1 MEQKKKYTLGGL
13 LEQTRK
19 YRRIS
24 QESLTKGLLSTKA
37 YAKLIKGEQE
47 TDKLV
52 WDTML
57 ARIGVSSLIYEGYIS
72 QEEYE
77 NYEKWMELRK
87 QSNILLSMI
96 YEKKNK
102 DKITHQRE
110 YVRKLYTKFLDNI
123 SQRDGKVENLNRFF
137 VGLMEGY
144 CKKGEQQDNLKETRS
159 KFLIS
164 VWRIFHTEEPCNLK
178 KNWESYYLS
187 AIELELLLQL
197 ADAYREEERLEEA
210 EKLGQFVWEYQ
221 EYHAQFD
228 DEIVKICPYAAVFLS
243 YIKIQKQKWQEAWH
257 ICQEAM
263 ELLTETQNFR
273 GLLYLLDQQ
282 KKLWDHWNEHWFESY
297 EQLEETRQCILEL
310 MKEYKSNPY
319 GIFPIYTLENVLVAN
334 EVIRVQRINQKITQS
349 GIAEEVMEP
358 ENYSRYENGKLHCRW
373 STVSKLLNKL
383 GMESEKET
391 LVLDTHEMDILKK
404 AMQIGKL
411 GHQSQIR
418 YSRELL
424 RHISRKLDMGSSL
437 NQQYVGA
444 QKMIQ
449 QKETYQ
455 GCDYDQYYKRFDS
468 LFKLTMPQYPNIE
481 YKSRIWKRNEIILLN
496 LYAIVLKQE
505 GNIED
510 AIHIYDQI
518 LKYFNQYN
526 VNKKYLSRQQ
536 ILIAENYAS
545 YLSDIGNIKESLKL
559 NQLQITNFLN
569 TGRMWGIEKILY
581 DLAWNQ
587 YELSMQEYQHS
598 YKKAVILTLLQKDEI
613 FYSFLQARKNKYQN

>member
-1 MEQKKKYTLGGL
+1 MQQKKKYTLGGL
-13 LEQTRK
+13 LEEIRK
-19 YRRIS
+19 HRRIS

-47 TDKLV
+47 TDKLI

-57 ARIGVSSLIYEGYIS
+57 ARTGVSSLIYEGYIS

-77 NYEKWMELRK
+77 NYRAWTELRT
-87 QSNILLSMI
+87 QNNELLRMI
-96 YEKKNK
+96 YERETA
-102 DKITHQRE
+102 DKINEQRACI
-110 YVRKLYTKFLDNI
+110 RKLCTDYLNDMI
-123 SQRDGKVENLNRFF
+123 QRDGKEGNLNRFF

-144 CKKGEQQDNLKETRS
+144 CRKNERKNQSEETRS
-159 KFLIS
+159 EFLIT
-164 VWRIFHTEEPCNLK
+164 VWRIFHTEDPHNLK
-178 KNWESYYLS
+178 RNWESNYLS

-197 ADAYREEERLEEA
+197 ADAYREEEKMEEA
-210 EKLGQFVWEYQ
+210 EEIGQFVWKYQ
-221 EYHAQFD
+221 EYHAQFE
-228 DEIVKICPYAAVFLS
+228 DETVKICPYAAVFLS
-243 YIKIQKQKWQEAWH
+243 YIKIQKQEWQEAWG

-282 KKLWDHWNEHWFESY
+282 KKLWDHWNDHWFESY

-334 EVIRVQRINQKITQS
+334 EVIRIQRINQKITQS
-349 GIAEEVMEP
+349 GLAEAVMEP
-358 ENYSRYENGKLHCRW
+358 ENYSRYENGRLHCRW

-391 LVLDTHEMDILKK
+391 LILDTYEIDILKK

-424 RHISRKLDMGSSL
+424 RDISKKLDMTSAL
-437 NQQYVGA
+437 NQQYVGV

-455 GCDYDQYYKRFDS
+455 VCDYDQYDKQFES
-468 LFKLTMPQYPNIE
+468 LFQLTIPQYPDIE
-481 YKSRIWKRNEIILLN
+481 YKSRIWKRNEFILLN
-496 LYAIVLKQE
+496 LYAIVVKQQ
-505 GNIED
+505 GNMED
-510 AIHIYDQI
+510 AIHIYEHI
-518 LKYFNQYN
+518 LQYFEQYRITKSN
-526 VNKKYLSRQQ
+526 LGRPQ
-536 ILIAENYAS
+536 ILIIENYEN
-545 YLSDIGNIKESLKL
+545 YLADTGNIEEALTWNRVL
-559 NQLQITNFLN
+559 ITDFLN
-569 TGRMWGIEKILY
+569 TGRMWGIEKMLY
-581 DLAWNQ
+581 DMAWNQ
-587 YELSMQEYQHS
+587 YELSTREYQLS
-598 YKKAVILTLLQKDEI
+598 YRRAVIFTLLQKDEI
-613 FYSFLQARKNKYQN
+613 FYSFLRERKDKYQN